1 MQFGICAP
9 AERAEAMHRAGFD
22 FLELPLSAVRA
33 WEEREVRETA
43 ARLRDAGMPAL
54 AFNGL
59 LAPGLRICGGPRE
72 EAALDEYFDG
82 LFDRAAALG
91 GALVVFGSGA
101 ARRIPDE
108 LPREAG
114 EARVEAFARRL
125 ARLAARSGLRVVIEP
140 LNRAECNVLTRADEA
155 LALAQRIGDP
165 ALGVLVDIYHLYHEE
180 EPLADVEALGS
191 ALWHVHMA
199 QPVNRGICAP
209 DDGFDYRPFAAAL
222 RRIGYDGGVSLE
234 CANPM
239 PDAHQLE
246 ECLKVL
252 RSLAE

>member
-9 AERAEAMHRAGFD
+9 AERAEAMRRAGFD

-33 WEEREVRETA
+33 WGGQEMRETA

-72 EAALDEYFDG
+72 DAELDAYFDG
-82 LFDRAAALG
+82 LFDRAASLG
-91 GALVVFGSGA
+91 GTLVVFGSGA

-108 LPREAG
+108 LPRAAG
-114 EARVEAFARRL
+114 EAKVETFIRRL
-125 ARLAARSGLRVVIEP
+125 AGLAARSGLRVVIEP
-140 LNRAECNVLTRADEA
+140 LNCAECNVLTRADQA
-155 LALAQRIGDP
+155 LALARRIDNP
-165 ALGVLVDIYHLYHEE
+165 ALGVLVDIYHLYREA
-180 EPLADVEALGS
+180 EPLADVEALGQ

-199 QPVNRGICAP
+199 QPVTREICAP

-222 RRIGYDGGVSLE
+222 HRIGYNGGVSLE
-234 CANPM
+234 CTDPM
-239 PDAHQLE
+239 PDARQLE
-246 ECLKVL
+246 DCLKVF
-252 RSLAE
+252 RMLAG